1 MMKSDRFKAAAE
13 NKDFEAAS
21 GLFAEDVT
29 FRSPFVHTPY
39 EGIDTLRFILGNVA
53 EVLENFNYIG
63 QTETDDQAVL
73 MFEANVGDRD
83 VQGVD
88 IFRFDAEGRITEMTV
103 MIRPMSGLQ
112 AVAEQMGKRLEALGV
127 SPG

>member
-1 MMKSDRFKAAAE
+1 M
-13 NKDFEAAS
+13 
-21 GLFAEDVT
+21 
-29 FRSPFVHTPY
+29 HTPY